1 MAQSFKTGITVDNAA
16 AASSQAIATNVNAD
30 THNRL
35 TIDAGGKITWGSGSG
50 TGDTTLYR
58 SAANT
63 LKTDDAF
70 TAASLAVTGAFS
82 LPTSDGSAD
91 QILVTDGSGTVT
103 WANNTASAAG
113 AGSDGQ
119 FQYNNGG
126 ATAGS

>member
-1 MAQSFKTGITVDNAA
+1 MTPQRL
-16 AASSQAIATNVNAD
+16 QAITTNVNAD

-35 TIDAGGKITWGSGSG
+35 TIDAGVKITWGSGSG

-70 TAASLAVTGAFS
+70 TAASLAVTGAFT

-91 QILVTDGSGTVT
+91 RS
-103 WANNTASAAG
+103 W
-113 AGSDGQ
+113 
-119 FQYNNGG
+119 
-126 ATAGS
+126 